1 MWFRQLVIGSFAL
14 LSSSAWADKLDDFK
28 DAVAREGCD
37 SIPYSDV
44 RSNCRSQQDDVHPWC
59 DGSKGPITCDPGGTR
74 DLRSKLEREQ
84 RELDALKDKR
94 RDLEDKRSR
103 AADDAE
109 KRKWTI
115 EIEAAD
121 RDIEA
126 AKKRIEGLERDIT
139 LRKDFVDKAI
149 YTINKCIDY
158 RRAVM
163 NVFAYATDK
172 VRGESDPDVRPYAQI
187 LRDKYPGAI
196 SGHEEAITS
205 KANAHERC
213 KKELP

>member
-109 KRKWTI
+109 KRKW
-115 EIEAAD
+115 
-121 RDIEA
+121 
-126 AKKRIEGLERDIT
+126 
-139 LRKDFVDKAI
+139 
-149 YTINKCIDY
+149 
-158 RRAVM
+158 
-163 NVFAYATDK
+163 
-172 VRGESDPDVRPYAQI
+172 
-187 LRDKYPGAI
+187 
-196 SGHEEAITS
+196 
-205 KANAHERC
+205 
-213 KKELP
+213 